1 MLLEAHRAALIDACS
16 GLELVE
22 QGPLLERLSHDQF
35 CFSPLLKQQLQPC
48 LADLVVRVKQ
58 PHEVLQVA
66 AACYR
71 LGIPLTPRGAGSG
84 NYGQCVPL
92 QGGVVLDTSGLEQVR
107 SFNSSTGLLTAEPG
121 CKLLELDQ
129 WLQPQGWALRLAPS
143 TWRTA
148 TLGGFIAG
156 GSSGVGSLRWGLL
169 RDPGNLLGL
178 EVVTV
183 EAEPRL
189 LQLGPAQAQALNH
202 AYGSNGIFTAITVP
216 TAPWQNWQEL
226 VLELPD
232 RPKAFALAAQLGV
245 AALEIDALCYLEQ
258 RLAQQLPDLPELA
271 TARGDRLL
279 LLASPCSIP
288 VIEQLTAQ
296 AGGCLVW
303 QRPQWPPKGLLLR
316 ELCWN
321 HTTLQMRSLDP
332 SFTYQLVLLPEP
344 ELAFIDAIDGHWP
357 GWLHW
362 HLERVR
368 QGGKQRWVGL
378 PVFPWRGEDQFIALN
393 QAMAAAGGLVFNA
406 HAITVEAGG
415 LGVVDGDQV
424 AAKFANDPKGLLN
437 PGKLKGYMEAIG
449 QA

>member
-1 MLLEAHRAALIDACS
+1 MLLEADRAALIEACS

-35 CFSPLLKQQLQPC
+35 FFSPLLQPQLQPC

-71 LGIPLTPRGAGSG
+71 LGIPLTPLGAGSG

-189 LQLGPAQAQALNH
+189 LQLGPAQAKALNN

-232 RPKAFALAAQLGV
+232 RPKALALAAQLGV

-321 HTTLQMRSLDP
+321 HTTLHARAQEP
-332 SFTYQLVLLPEP
+332 AFTYLQLLLPQP
-344 ELAFIDAIDGHWP
+344 EGPALAALRQRWGHD
-357 GWLHW
+357 LLW
-362 HLERVR
+362 HLEAVR
-368 QGGKQRWVGL
+368 AQGQQRLACL
-378 PVFPWRGEDQFIALN
+378 PLVRWHRRERLEAVIEHACAL
-393 QAMAAAGGLVFNA
+393 GCLLFNP
-406 HAITVEAGG
+406 HAITVEDGG
-415 LGVVDGDQV
+415 LGGVDAEQV
-424 AAKFANDPKGLLN
+424 AAKASYDPQGLLN
-437 PGKLKGYMEAIG
+437 PGKLRGWLER
-449 QA
+449 